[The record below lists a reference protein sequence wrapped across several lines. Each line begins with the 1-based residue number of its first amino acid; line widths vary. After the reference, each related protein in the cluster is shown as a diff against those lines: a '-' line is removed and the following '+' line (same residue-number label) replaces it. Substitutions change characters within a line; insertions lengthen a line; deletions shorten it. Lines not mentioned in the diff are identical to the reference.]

1 MPPDLTPL
9 EARLLAC
16 LIEKQATTPDQ
27 YPLTLNALVN
37 ACNQKSNREPVM
49 NLTEGEVQRTLDGLL
64 HRHLVIEKGGAG
76 SRVPK
81 YHQRVCGGDYSW
93 LSLNPQQAAVM
104 CELMLRGPQTPGEL
118 RARVGRLAEFTDI
131 AQVEATLESLIHRAE
146 KPLVVHLPREPGRRE
161 ARFAQ
166 LLCGPVEVTAAT
178 DHEPAGAAHP
188 LDDERIARLEEEV
201 RQLRAEVD
209 ELKRRA

>member
-9 EARLLAC
+9 EARVLAC

-37 ACNQKSNREPVM
+37 ACNQKSNRDPVM
-49 NLTEGEVQRTLDGLL
+49 NLDEVEVQRVLDGLL

-81 YHQRVCGGDYSW
+81 YHHRVCGGDYSW
-93 LSLNPQQAAVM
+93 LSLSPQQAAVM

-118 RARVGRLAEFTDI
+118 RGRVGRLAEFTDI
-131 AQVEATLESLIHRAE
+131 AQVEATLESLIHREE

-161 ARFAQ
+161 ARYAQ
-166 LLCGPVEVTAAT
+166 LLCGPVEVTAASAQ
-178 DHEPAGAAHP
+178 EPAGDGQDADSGRLA
-188 LDDERIARLEEEV
+188 LLEEQV
-201 RQLRAEVD
+201 RLLRAEVD
-209 ELKRRA
+209 ELKRRL